1 MPKPTKPLRHKWLPK
16 EDSANSEGY
25 WVPTP
30 EQIEAECEMLRLS
43 NLQLLQLSMARSEE
57 NIQRPPDQI
66 DTSNIG
72 YKKKAIEEIQI
83 CDCPY
88 WGTEFTE

>member
-1 MPKPTKPLRHKWLPK
+1 MPKSIRHNWLPK

-30 EQIEAECEMLRLS
+30 DQIAEECAILRSL
-43 NLQLLQLSMARSEE
+43 NLQQLLTSIARSEE

-72 YKKKAIEEIQI
+72 YKHKAIEETQI